1 MQPKKLEF
9 EDLNII
15 GIITSNT
22 SEEERQKIL
31 RRLKSM
37 KPSDSEATWYN
48 TFVNTLSR
56 DRGTG
61 DMYPFE
67 KNPVAKNIPAAF
79 FDNKRIKEVFGITGE
94 YDLIIK
100 LKFKDVEEFND
111 YIINLRKVPAIEK
124 TLTMV
129 VTMTIKEEI

>member
-1 MQPKKLEF
+1 M
-9 EDLNII
+9 
-15 GIITSNT
+15 ITT
-22 SEEERQKIL
+22 K
-31 RRLKSM
+31 
-37 KPSDSEATWYN
+37 
-48 TFVNTLSR
+48 
-56 DRGTG
+56 
-61 DMYPFE
+61 
-67 KNPVAKNIPAAF
+67 KNIPAAF

-129 VTMTIKEEI
+129 VTTTIKEEI